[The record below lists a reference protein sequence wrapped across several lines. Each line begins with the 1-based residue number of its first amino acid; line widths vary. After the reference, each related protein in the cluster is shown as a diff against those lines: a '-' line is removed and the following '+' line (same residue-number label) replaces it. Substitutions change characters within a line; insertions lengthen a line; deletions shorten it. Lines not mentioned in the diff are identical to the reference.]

1 MHVQTQADDGCAAVD
16 LALRS
21 CVLGSNTRVVRRPGV
36 FGAVEGPGR
45 PAYIC
50 RMPSAPK
57 SWSHSSEPA
66 AVANAVEHGYMVV
79 GIAPDPATC
88 LPRVVAGP
96 PDIAI
101 VLDALHPDD
110 LPAVVHAV
118 FGRRVTRTTLAGLE
132 TASVAAL
139 ASALRPAR
147 GLDRS
152 LARLRRIVEHEQR
165 RTVSDRTLDH
175 LPGLGRAGREVRE
188 IANDLRAVVR
198 GAIPVTDLL
207 RGLLLVGPPGTGKT
221 SIATAIAAT
230 AGVPIIVGGLGKWQ
244 SAGEAHLGTTLKDM
258 RTDFAEATKLA
269 PSILLIDEID
279 GFGDRRT
286 FSDHHRVYS
295 SQVLNGLLEQLDGAQ
310 RRHGVLVV
318 ATTNHPEHIDPAIVR
333 AGRFDRTIRI
343 DLPDAEGLAEI
354 LMHYASD
361 LTLAQAQRL
370 AAALP
375 GASGADVEGLVRHA
389 RGRARRAGRA
399 LLVTDIEEA
408 LRPDLPNRPE
418 DHFRRTSVHEA
429 GHVLAAILLGMPT
442 PRCVRLSPDGGDTVI
457 GDTVLSVKADI
468 EAYVAFLLSGRA
480 AEGLLLEEPGPGAG
494 GSNTSDLARAIELI
508 LGLHASYGL
517 GNRLMHLGQP
527 GTLSDVVRMQ
537 MAPIVE
543 SSLQDSYAEA
553 GNLLRPHLDI
563 LNALSEALL
572 DQGWL
577 DSKQI
582 EIIATGVTIERKNSV
597 ATDAR

>member
-1 MHVQTQADDGCAAVD
+1 MA
-16 LALRS
+16 
-21 CVLGSNTRVVRRPGV
+21 
-36 FGAVEGPGR
+36 
-45 PAYIC
+45 
-50 RMPSAPK
+50 
-57 SWSHSSEPA
+57 
-66 AVANAVEHGYMVV
+66 
-79 GIAPDPATC
+79 
-88 LPRVVAGP
+88 
-96 PDIAI
+96 
-101 VLDALHPDD
+101 
-110 LPAVVHAV
+110 
-118 FGRRVTRTTLAGLE
+118 RTTLAGLE

-147 GLDRS
+147 GLDS
-152 LARLRRIVEHEQR
+152 CLARLRRIVEHEQR

-175 LPGLGRAGREVRE
+175 LPGLGRAGREVRK
-188 IANDLRAVVR
+188 IANDLRAVVDN
-198 GAIPVTDLL
+198 AVPVTEVL
-207 RGLLLVGPPGTGKT
+207 RGLLVRPPGTGKA
-221 SIATAIAAT
+221 SIAAT

-244 SAGEAHLGTTLKDM
+244 SAGKAHLGTTLKDM
-258 RTDFAEATKLA
+258 RADFAEATKLA

-389 RGRARRAGRA
+389 RGRARRAGRT
-399 LLVTDIEEA
+399 LLPTDIEEA
-408 LRPDLPNRPE
+408 LRPDLPNRLE

-457 GDTVLSVKADI
+457 GDTVLSVRADI
-468 EAYVAFLLSGRA
+468 ESYVAFLLSGRA

-494 GSNTSDLARAIELI
+494 GSNTSGLARATELI
-508 LGLHASYGL
+508 LGLHTSYGL

-553 GNLLRPHLDI
+553 CNLLRPHLDI

-582 EIIATGVTIERKNSV
+582 ETIAAGVTIERKSSV
-597 ATDAR
+597 TTDTK